1 MVVGR
6 NGHAN
11 GTLDVGS
18 FHAAAF
24 LKFFIEIIERAPR
37 LIGGYHI
44 AGDDNGITAGAC
56 IDVKPLFEELQ
67 VLIELTK
74 KFAGEPVVL
83 ERQDKVI
90 GVARN
95 AWVAR

>member
-1 MVVGR
+1 M
-6 NGHAN
+6 
-11 GTLDVGS
+11 
-18 FHAAAF
+18 
-24 LKFFIEIIERAPR
+24 
-37 LIGGYHI
+37 
-44 AGDDNGITAGAC
+44 
-56 IDVKPLFEELQ
+56 KPLFKQLQ